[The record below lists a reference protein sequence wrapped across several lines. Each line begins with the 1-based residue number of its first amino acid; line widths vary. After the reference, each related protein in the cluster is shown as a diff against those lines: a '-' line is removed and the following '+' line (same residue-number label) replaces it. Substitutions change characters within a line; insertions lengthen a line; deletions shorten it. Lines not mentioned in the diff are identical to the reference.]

1 MANHNEKRKE
11 RGFNW
16 PVVIKNA
23 NGHANLDYYYG
34 PYDDLSEVPEKMRV
48 TGFTCAVMENG
59 APVEYW
65 WTGTGWEPKGL
76 PKDTYVKFKGVK
88 DTVDALNDTEADVGD
103 MYIVPVKGSSGAISE
118 YKEYIRANGRWE
130 MLGSRAAGVS
140 GTLSF
145 VNADGRVT
153 TQGANGKDVVTD
165 SYNGTQ
171 NVTLDLD
178 MSEYLGKAEAGETY
192 LTKNAASETYLTI
205 NAAKGSYATN
215 ENVANITKI
224 IVNGVVNGA
233 VKDGALNVK
242 LPDGAAG
249 KLFSANQSED
259 SLLDLSGLATKTEV
273 ASSISEAVT
282 AAGVGDS
289 VLALTSNGDIVKR
302 STGSLLETKT
312 SLSINGDTVTLG
324 YYLKSQRGKLLWRPN
339 STAKFVLA
347 NPLALVV
354 RYDKDKGASAL
365 YNPYGLTFD
374 ITKYDG
380 KTGWYHF
387 KHNLGTMDYTISY
400 MGCGVKLGTTKLDDA
415 SGVITYYGQSF
426 CTVQSKGMYGM
437 ILTTGNNE
445 TTDDALWFEVSLY
458 DLRSYAE

>member
-215 ENVANITKI
+215 ENVANITKT
-224 IVNGVVNGA
+224 IVNGT

-242 LPDGAAG
+242 LPDEAAG

-354 RYDKDKGASAL
+354 RYDKDTGHSTL
-365 YNPYGLTFD
+365 YNPNGRAVTID
-374 ITKYDG
+374 VDEDR
-380 KTGWYHF
+380 TGQ
-387 KHNLGTMDYTISY
+387 YTIWHHMGTDKYTVSCI
-400 MGCGVKLGTTKLDDA
+400 GCGIKDGE
-415 SGVITYYGQSF
+415 YYRQIF
-426 CTVQSKGMYGM
+426 ATVQSKHIDSMT
-437 ILTTGNNE
+437 ISTSDNDTLNE
-445 TTDDALWFEVSLY
+445 ALWFEVSFF

>member
-215 ENVANITKI
+215 ENAANITKT
-224 IVNGVVNGA
+224 IVNGT

-354 RYDKDKGASAL
+354 RYDKDTGHSTL
-365 YNPYGLTFD
+365 YNPNGRAVTID
-374 ITKYDG
+374 VDEDR
-380 KTGWYHF
+380 TGQ
-387 KHNLGTMDYTISY
+387 YTIWHHMGTDKYTVSCI
-400 MGCGVKLGTTKLDDA
+400 GCGIKDGE
-415 SGVITYYGQSF
+415 YYRQIF
-426 CTVQSKGMYGM
+426 ATVQSKHIDSMT
-437 ILTTGNNE
+437 ISTSDNDTLNE
-445 TTDDALWFEVSLY
+445 ALWFEVSFF

>member
-153 TQGANGKDVVTD
+153 TQGTNGKDVVTD

-215 ENVANITKI
+215 ENAANITKT
-224 IVNGVVNGA
+224 IVNGT

-354 RYDKDKGASAL
+354 RYDKDTGHSTL
-365 YNPYGLTFD
+365 YNPNGRAVTID
-374 ITKYDG
+374 VDEDR
-380 KTGWYHF
+380 TGQ
-387 KHNLGTMDYTISY
+387 YTIWHHMGTDKYTVSCI
-400 MGCGVKLGTTKLDDA
+400 GCGIKDGRYYRQIFA
-415 SGVITYYGQSF
+415 S
-426 CTVQSKGMYGM
+426 VQSKYINSMT
-437 ILTTGNNE
+437 ISTSDNNTPNE
-445 TTDDALWFEVSLY
+445 ALWFEVSFF

>member
-205 NAAKGSYATN
+205 NEAKGSYATN
-215 ENVANITKI
+215 ENVANITKT
-224 IVNGVVNGA
+224 IVNSVVNGA

-242 LPDGAAG
+242 LPDEAAG

-273 ASSISEAVT
+273 ASSISEV
-282 AAGVGDS
+282 AAEADRGRDL
-289 VLALTSNGDIVKR
+289 LAIDSNGNMVKR
-302 STGSLLETKT
+302 NRVNGEISDSETGVRIGNMGNNVYFGNHFEFDATKYAV
-312 SLSINGDTVTLG
+312 LWRQLINGP
-324 YYLKSQRGKLLWRPN
+324 YYK
-339 STAKFVLA
+339 A
-347 NPLALVV
+347 NTLALVV
-354 RYDKDKGASAL
+354 RYDKDTGHSTL
-365 YNPYGLTFD
+365 YNPNGRAVTID
-374 ITKYDG
+374 VDEDR
-380 KTGWYHF
+380 TGQ
-387 KHNLGTMDYTISY
+387 YTIWHHMGTDKYTVSCI
-400 MGCGVKLGTTKLDDA
+400 GCGLKDGRYYRQIFA
-415 SGVITYYGQSF
+415 S
-426 CTVQSKGMYGM
+426 VQSKYINSMT
-437 ILTTGNNE
+437 ISTSDDNTPNE
-445 TTDDALWFEVSLY
+445 ALWFEVSFF

>member
-153 TQGANGKDVVTD
+153 TQGTNGKDVVTD

-205 NAAKGSYATN
+205 NDAKGSYATN
-215 ENVANITKI
+215 ENVANITKT
-224 IVNGVVNGA
+224 IVNGT

-354 RYDKDKGASAL
+354 RYDKDTGHSTL
-365 YNPYGLTFD
+365 YNPNGRAVTID
-374 ITKYDG
+374 VDEDR
-380 KTGWYHF
+380 TGQ
-387 KHNLGTMDYTISY
+387 YTIWHHMGTDKYTVSCI
-400 MGCGVKLGTTKLDDA
+400 GCGIKDGE
-415 SGVITYYGQSF
+415 YYRQIF
-426 CTVQSKGMYGM
+426 ATVQSKHINSMT
-437 ILTTGNNE
+437 ISTSDDNTLNE
-445 TTDDALWFEVSLY
+445 ALWFEVSFF

>member
-153 TQGANGKDVVTD
+153 TQGTNGKDVVTD

-215 ENVANITKI
+215 ENAANITKT
-224 IVNGVVNGA
+224 IVNGT

-354 RYDKDKGASAL
+354 RYDKDTGHSTL
-365 YNPYGLTFD
+365 YNPNGRAVTID
-374 ITKYDG
+374 VDEDR
-380 KTGWYHF
+380 TGQ
-387 KHNLGTMDYTISY
+387 YTIWHHMGTDKYTVSCI
-400 MGCGVKLGTTKLDDA
+400 GCGIKDGE
-415 SGVITYYGQSF
+415 YYRQIF
-426 CTVQSKGMYGM
+426 ATVQSKHINSMT
-437 ILTTGNNE
+437 ISTSDDNTLNE
-445 TTDDALWFEVSLY
+445 ALWFEVSFF